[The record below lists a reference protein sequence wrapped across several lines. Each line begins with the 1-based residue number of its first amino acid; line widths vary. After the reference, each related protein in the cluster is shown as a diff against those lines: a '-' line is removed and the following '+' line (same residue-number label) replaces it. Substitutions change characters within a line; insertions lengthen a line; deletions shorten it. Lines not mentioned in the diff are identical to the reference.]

1 MDTVRA
7 FGYELRCVVP
17 MVVLSGLTR
26 VPAAFAVRAADTGV
40 PKRASVW
47 SAGIYHEQQE
57 GMMCAMHAINNLLQD
72 KRYDEFQLA
81 EIGRDLDKWEKA
93 ASGAMQGDGG
103 SSNNVRADGYF
114 GIQVISMALQKL
126 NLAMTPLGSDQAVA
140 ARANPAA
147 CDGFIVN
154 HGDHWFAIRRIGD
167 AWFDLNSTQ
176 AKPKYISSTYVDMFL
191 TQLQQAGQSVFVV
204 AGKYPYCKLAS
215 DPEQLRRAVEA
226 HTDRADA
233 RTWGSAGGGQ
243 TTGRSAAFSGAGHS
257 LRGGGSGRGGGSD
270 FGAGEDADLAAA
282 IAASLSE
289 AGGSGAGVAAT
300 GAAVAGAVGGFADN
314 GMDADLAA
322 AIAASMADAQPA
334 AASLQEG
341 RSEAAAPSG
350 GGVPNAEELRR
361 RRMARFG

>member
-1 MDTVRA
+1 MAVR
-7 FGYELRCVVP
+7 
-17 MVVLSGLTR
+17 SGLTR
-26 VPAAFAVRAADTGV
+26 APAAFAVRAADTGV

-126 NLAMTPLGSDQAVA
+126 NLAMTPLGSDQAAA

-191 TQLQQAGQSVFVV
+191 TTLQQAGQSVFVV
-204 AGKYPYCKLAS
+204 AGTYPYCKLAS
-215 DPEQLRRAVEA
+215 NPEQLRRAVEA

-243 TTGRSAAFSGAGHS
+243 TTGGSAFSGAGHS
-257 LRGGGSGRGGGSD
+257 LRGDSGVGVGGGGGGGSD
-270 FGAGEDADLAAA
+270 LGAGEDADLAAA

-289 AGGSGAGVAAT
+289 AGGSGPGVAAT
-300 GAAVAGAVGGFADN
+300 GAAAAAAVGGFADD
-314 GMDADLAA
+314 GMDSDLAA

-334 AASLQEG
+334 AASLQAS
-341 RSEAAAPSG
+341 RSEAAPSG
-350 GGVPNAEELRR
+350 GGNPDAEELRR

>member
-1 MDTVRA
+1 MDTVSA
-7 FGYELRCVVP
+7 FGYDCVVWCP
-17 MVVLSGLTR
+17 AMAVRSGLTR
-26 VPAAFAVRAADTGV
+26 APAAFAVRAADTGV

-126 NLAMTPLGSDQAVA
+126 NLAMTPLGSDQAAA

-191 TQLQQAGQSVFVV
+191 TTLQQAGQSVFVV
-204 AGKYPYCKLAS
+204 AGTYPYCKLAS
-215 DPEQLRRAVEA
+215 NPEQLRRAVEA

-243 TTGRSAAFSGAGHS
+243 TTG
-257 LRGGGSGRGGGSD
+257 
-270 FGAGEDADLAAA
+270 
-282 IAASLSE
+282 
-289 AGGSGAGVAAT
+289 
-300 GAAVAGAVGGFADN
+300 
-314 GMDADLAA
+314 
-322 AIAASMADAQPA
+322 
-334 AASLQEG
+334 
-341 RSEAAAPSG
+341 
-350 GGVPNAEELRR
+350 
-361 RRMARFG
+361 